1 LRFSRNGVEL
11 ELMDHEDGGTK
22 IILNVGDCL
31 PVDRR
36 THPKTGVAELRVK
49 CDRDIRGKQ
58 KTMAL

>member
-22 IILNVGDCL
+22 FIRNVGDCL

-36 THPKTGVAELRVK
+36 THPKAGVAELRVK
-49 CDRDIRGKQ
+49 CNRDTRGK
-58 KTMAL
+58 KTTRAL